1 MKLATIP
8 RVMRRLLLAFL
19 CAVPLF
25 VAAEPFT
32 DICDQQLSPA
42 DAQVHIRIADP
53 AISFALSAREIRS
66 ASGVDLPGVSLGLT
80 RVERGTEQRVAFV
93 TLTSS
98 LDGRVCARPRIDL
111 TLVLRRVGIYVASEL
126 AGNDC
131 LVSAVWHHELRHF
144 AIWQE
149 TLSNAAAELERLLQ
163 RHYDGAVLVGSEAQI
178 RAQVER
184 DLRGRWAREIDVLLA
199 RGDVEHELL
208 DGRDALSHSQWCEGA
223 LTREPR

>member
-1 MKLATIP
+1 MNP
-8 RVMRRLLLAFL
+8 DYNCVMRRLLAGFL
-19 CAVPLF
+19 YAVPLL
-25 VAAEPFT
+25 VAADPFT
-32 DICDQQLSPA
+32 DICDQQLPPA
-42 DAQVHIRIADP
+42 GAQVHTRVADP
-53 AISFALSAREIRS
+53 AISFALRAGEIRGL
-66 ASGVDLPGVSLGLT
+66 SGVALPGVSLGLT
-80 RVERGTEQRVAFV
+80 RVEHGTEQQVSLSR
-93 TLTSS
+93 LTSS

-111 TLVLRRVGIYVASEL
+111 TLVLHRVDIYVASEL

-131 LVSAVWHHELRHF
+131 LVSAVWQHELRHF

-149 TLSNAAAELERLLQ
+149 TLSNAASELERLMQ
-163 RHYDGAVLVGSEAQI
+163 RHYDGAVLVGSDAEIGAEL
-178 RAQVER
+178 ER